1 MDEQRR
7 RVRGLFDALAETYDQ
22 VGVEFFA
29 PIAEGLVSALAPQ
42 PGERA
47 LDLGCGRGAALLP
60 IARAVGPTGR
70 ALGGDLSPNMV
81 AQCRQLAAA
90 EGLDQ
95 VEVRELDAQEPVLP
109 DDGHPA
115 DLDLIAS
122 SLVVFFLPDPLA
134 ALGRWLPLLRPG
146 GRVGISTFA
155 GQDPAWA
162 HVEEVFQPYL
172 TAEML
177 DARTSGRAGPFAS
190 DDGVEELLQRAGY
203 TDVRTTH
210 LTLDV
215 RFTDSEHWYRFSMS
229 VGQRAFWA
237 AVPEGD
243 RPAIKDEAQRR
254 LAELAADDGSL
265 HFAQDVRYT
274 LGSRHG

>member
-1 MDEQRR
+1 
-7 RVRGLFDALAETYDQ
+7 
-22 VGVEFFA
+22 
-29 PIAEGLVSALAPQ
+29 
-42 PGERA
+42 
-47 LDLGCGRGAALLP
+47 
-60 IARAVGPTGR
+60 
-70 ALGGDLSPNMV
+70 
-81 AQCRQLAAA
+81 
-90 EGLDQ
+90 
-95 VEVRELDAQEPVLP
+95 
-109 DDGHPA
+109 
-115 DLDLIAS
+115 
-122 SLVVFFLPDPLA
+122 
-134 ALGRWLPLLRPG
+134 
-146 GRVGISTFA
+146 
-155 GQDPAWA
+155 
-162 HVEEVFQPYL
+162 
-172 TAEML
+172 ML

>member
-42 PGERA
+42 PGEHA

-70 ALGGDLSPNMV
+70 ALGGDLSPHMV

-115 DLDLIAS
+115 DLDLISS

-162 HVEEVFQPYL
+162 HVEEVFRPYL

-210 LTLDV
+210 LHLGV
-215 RFTDSEHWYRFSMS
+215 HFTDPEHWYRFSMS

-237 AVPEGD
+237 AVPEGE

-254 LAELAADDGSL
+254 LADLAADDGSL

-274 LGSRHG
+274 LGFRHG

>member
-7 RVRGLFDALAETYDQ
+7 RVRGLWDTVAETYDQ

-42 PGERA
+42 PGEHA

-122 SLVVFFLPDPLA
+122 SLVVFFLPDPLT

-162 HVEEVFQPYL
+162 HVEEVFRPYL
-172 TAEML
+172 TPEML
-177 DARTSGRAGPFAS
+177 DARTSGRVGPFAS
-190 DDGVEELLQRAGY
+190 DDAVEEMLQRAGY

-210 LTLDV
+210 LHLV
-215 RFTDSEHWYRFSMS
+215 VHFTDPEHWYRFSMS

-237 AVPEGD
+237 AVPEGQ
-243 RPAIKDEAQRR
+243 RPAIKAEAQRR
-254 LAELAADDGSL
+254 LVDLAADDGSL
-265 HFAQDVRYT
+265 RFDQDVRYT

>member
-7 RVRGLFDALAETYDQ
+7 RMRGLFDALAETYDQ
-22 VGVEFFA
+22 VGVEWFA
-29 PIAEGLVSALAPQ
+29 PIAEELVFALDPQ
-42 PGERA
+42 PGEHA

-70 ALGGDLSPNMV
+70 ALGGDISPNMV

-155 GQDPAWA
+155 GQDPAWT
-162 HVEEVFQPYL
+162 HVEEVFGPYL
-172 TAEML
+172 TPEML

-210 LTLDV
+210 LHLDV
-215 RFTDSEHWYRFSMS
+215 HFTDPEHWYRFSMS

-237 AVPEGD
+237 AVPEGE

-254 LAELAADDGSL
+254 LAGLAADDGSL